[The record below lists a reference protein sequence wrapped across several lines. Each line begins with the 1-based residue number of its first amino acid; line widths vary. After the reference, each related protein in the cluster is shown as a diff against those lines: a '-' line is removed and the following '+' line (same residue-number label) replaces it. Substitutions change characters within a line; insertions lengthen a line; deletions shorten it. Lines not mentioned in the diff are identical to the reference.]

1 MAIPVITAP
10 ISPRIIAAGV
20 AFSQTFSASNTPTSW
35 AASGLPSG
43 LTIDTVTG
51 TISGTPLSQVE
62 STATITA
69 TNGEGTSA
77 GVVIIFVVMATP
89 PGMGGPFDIVLDYE
103 LTTNRSPCLAS
114 SEQTA
119 PRSSTRRAARID
131 SYLWV

>member
-20 AFSQTFSASNTPTSW
+20 AFSQALSASNTPTSW

-43 LTIDTVTG
+43 LTIDTATG

-69 TNGEGTSA
+69 TNGDGTSA
-77 GVVIIFVVMATP
+77 AASIIFVVMATP

-103 LTTNRSPCLAS
+103 LTTNEITVPG
-114 SEQTA
+114 
-119 PRSSTRRAARID
+119 
-131 SYLWV
+131 V